1 MMLQITPKH
10 RVFIAVEPVDFR
22 MGIDG
27 LARLCQRILQ
37 QDPRSGHF
45 FVFRNRRGQ
54 SIKILTYDGQGFWLC
69 QKRLSIKRFHHWP
82 TAQATALYLT
92 PEQLQVLLRNGDPAQ
107 VSVAPDWQPIID

>member
-1 MMLQITPKH
+1 MLQITPKH
-10 RVFIAVEPVDFR
+10 RVFIAVKAVDFR

-27 LARLCQRILQ
+27 LVRCCQGVLK
-37 QDPRSGHF
+37 QDPQSGHF

-69 QKRLSIKRFHHWP
+69 QKRLSSKRFQHWP
-82 TAQATALYLT
+82 KANAKALYLT

-107 VSVAPDWQPIID
+107 IKVAPDWQSIID